1 MKTRVLISIF
11 SILVLVGG
19 LSTSASAHP
28 RHSDDVVTNQS
39 GTNVSS
45 AMGKTDT
52 SSQQILL
59 YSHQE
64 AMAESLK
71 PENCAGFP
79 CIDVVSPIDDV
90 YYTVTESHNTVAQQA
105 IKWGI
110 SSNVITILNP
120 GLTNT
125 TVLEPGQKVLVEA
138 RMSSEPV
145 PYSSGKSNHG
155 RIRNARLMPE
165 GAGYYLRNIR
175 THEWGTDTTI
185 QSLMTAF
192 QLYAEKYPEGPAINL
207 GDISKRRG
215 GKVSPHKSH
224 QSGRD
229 VDVGFVHT
237 PVAVSQAK
245 QHFIRADAENFD
257 AEKTWFFIKTLLQ
270 TGNVQQVFIDTSVQK
285 LLWNVA
291 KEELSPE
298 QRDIIFS
305 WPHRST
311 SSSAIFQYWP
321 GHRNHFHVRFKCP
334 PNQPGCRK

>member
-1 MKTRVLISIF
+1 MLCLYSANA
-11 SILVLVGG
+11 VG
-19 LSTSASAHP
+19 HP
-28 RHSDDVVTNQS
+28 RHSDDVVINQS

-45 AMGKTDT
+45 TMGANVS
-52 SSQQILL
+52 SSQQVSL
-59 YSHQE
+59 YIH
-64 AMAESLK
+64 
-71 PENCAGFP
+71 PENMTESQKVEVCAGLP
-79 CIDVVSPIDDV
+79 CIDVVPPIDDV
-90 YYTVTESHNTVAQQA
+90 YYTVTESRNTVAQQG

-110 SSNVITILNP
+110 ASNVITILNP
-120 GLTNT
+120 GLTET
-125 TVLEPGQKVLVEA
+125 TVLEPGQKILVEA
-138 RMSSEPV
+138 RMASEPV

-165 GAGYYLRNIR
+165 GDGYFLRDIR

-192 QLYAEKYPEGPAINL
+192 HLYAERYPDGPAINL

-215 GKVSPHKSH
+215 GKLSPHKSH

-237 PVAVSQAK
+237 PAVTKQAK
-245 QHFIRADAENFD
+245 QHFTRADAENLD

-270 TGNVQQVFIDTSVQK
+270 TGNVQQVFVDTSVQK
-285 LLWNVA
+285 LLWGVA
-291 KEELSPE
+291 KEELTPE

-311 SSSAIFQYWP
+311 SSTAIFQYWP

-334 PNQPGCRK
+334 PDQPGCRK